1 MKDIDQVLVDFNC
14 SARKQLA
21 FLLSQ
26 FMSNVHQI
34 NRRGNENV
42 FQQLQA
48 RYTNSFKDQLEEL
61 AKSLIHKY
69 RSVEEQ
75 QLNNRLRNNIA
86 IYLQEFL
93 QQTKSL

>member
-1 MKDIDQVLVDFNC
+1 MKDIDQVLVDFNS

-21 FLLSQ
+21 SLLSQ
-26 FMSNVHQI
+26 FISNVHQI

-69 RSVEEQ
+69 RSVDEQ

>member
-1 MKDIDQVLVDFNC
+1 MKDIDQVLVDFNS

-21 FLLSQ
+21 SLLSQ

-69 RSVEEQ
+69 RSVDEQ

>member
-1 MKDIDQVLVDFNC
+1 MKDIDQVLVDFNS

-21 FLLSQ
+21 SLLSQ

-34 NRRGNENV
+34 NRKGNENV

-61 AKSLIHKY
+61 AKSLIYKY
-69 RSVEEQ
+69 RSVDEQ

>member
-1 MKDIDQVLVDFNC
+1 MKDIDQVLVDFNS

-21 FLLSQ
+21 SLLSQ

-34 NRRGNENV
+34 NRKGNENV

-69 RSVEEQ
+69 RSVNEQ
-75 QLNNRLRNNIA
+75 QINNRLRNNIA

>member
-1 MKDIDQVLVDFNC
+1 MKDIDQVLVDFNS

-21 FLLSQ
+21 SLLSQ

-34 NRRGNENV
+34 NRKGNENV

-69 RSVEEQ
+69 RSVDEQ

>member
-1 MKDIDQVLVDFNC
+1 MKDIDQVLVDFN
-14 SARKQLA
+14 SNARKLLA

-34 NRRGNENV
+34 NRRENENV

-48 RYTNSFKDQLEEL
+48 RYTNSFKDQLEAL
-61 AKSLIHKY
+61 AKNLIHKY
-69 RSVEEQ
+69 RAVDEQ